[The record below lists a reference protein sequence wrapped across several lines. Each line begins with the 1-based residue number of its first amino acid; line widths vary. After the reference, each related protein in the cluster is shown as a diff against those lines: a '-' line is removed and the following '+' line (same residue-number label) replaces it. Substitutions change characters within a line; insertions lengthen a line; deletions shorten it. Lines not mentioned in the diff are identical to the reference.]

1 MEIYEGLAQII
12 MKAKKSHDLLS
23 ASKRLRKVR
32 GLVLVHLQRLGNQNC
47 GWWKSWSKGKRRP
60 MSRSSREE
68 WISIPLAFV
77 LFKPS
82 TDWMIPPSPHWGVQS
97 TLLIMCIQMLVL
109 PRTSLIDTPRNNVL
123 SEHAMVLLS

>member
-1 MEIYEGLAQII
+1 

-32 GLVLVHLQRLGNQNC
+32 DLVLVHLQRLENQDC
-47 GWWKSWSKGKRRP
+47 GWWKSWSKGKRGP
-60 MSRSSREE
+60 MSRSSKEE
-68 WISIPLAFV
+68 WISIPSSFV

-97 TLLIMCIQMLVL
+97 TLLIKCCMYSIQMLYVL
-109 PRTSLIDTPRNNVL
+109 KCWSYPEP
-123 SEHAMVLLS
+123 VLLTHLEIMCYLSMPWCS